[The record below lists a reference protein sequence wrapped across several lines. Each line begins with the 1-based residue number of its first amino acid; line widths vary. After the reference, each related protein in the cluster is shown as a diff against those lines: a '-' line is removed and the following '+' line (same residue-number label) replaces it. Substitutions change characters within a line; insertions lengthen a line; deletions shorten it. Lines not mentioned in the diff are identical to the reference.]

1 MSTPPSNFVAES
13 FSDVA
18 AVGTGYCERDFACT
32 HALQPQ
38 PNQRVV
44 SQPNAFTA
52 YYADTLGADG
62 TAPLH
67 SCGGGGASI
76 GVVDNATVADL
87 PARPDGGPRRA
98 YQLGMRGVDG
108 LVYVCVA
115 PFRSDGIRRV
125 GMRARAGVYLRQAG
139 WHEEADELRA
149 WAVIDGARAVS
160 MLPTCAAVATRNNVD
175 ALGLRRAAAASIPH
189 SVFTGEPGTAGD
201 PALLDDDW
209 DWKELAVDLGFVHNA
224 TACVGLQSGAGA
236 EELFIDY
243 IALEPSGADR
253 PGCFPTALPDF
264 SALPSCGGGGAAAAL
279 EAGAVAAI
287 VLGWLLACAGAAYV
301 GWSECVVKRR
311 DGRARRP
318 RALREVSLR
327 EVSLAPPAEEQHA
340 PSPGGGAAASQA
352 VV

>member
-1 MSTPPSNFVAES
+1 
-13 FSDVA
+13 
-18 AVGTGYCERDFACT
+18 
-32 HALQPQ
+32 
-38 PNQRVV
+38 
-44 SQPNAFTA
+44 
-52 YYADTLGADG
+52 
-62 TAPLH
+62 
-67 SCGGGGASI
+67 
-76 GVVDNATVADL
+76 
-87 PARPDGGPRRA
+87 
-98 YQLGMRGVDG
+98 
-108 LVYVCVA
+108 
-115 PFRSDGIRRV
+115 
-125 GMRARAGVYLRQAG
+125 MRARAGVYLRQAG

-243 IALEPSGADR
+243 IALEPSKR
-253 PGCFPTALPDF
+253 PPRLLPHRAPRRF
-264 SALPSCGGGGAAAAL
+264 ARCRAAAAARGGGARG
-279 EAGAVAAI
+279 GAVAAI

-301 GWSECVVKRR
+301 GWHECVVKRR
-311 DGRARRP
+311 RRP
-318 RALREVSLR
+318 RARPRARGEVSLR
-327 EVSLAPPAEEQHA
+327 EVSLAPPAEEQH
-340 PSPGGGAAASQA
+340 PPGGAAASQA

>member
-1 MSTPPSNFVAES
+1 
-13 FSDVA
+13 
-18 AVGTGYCERDFACT
+18 
-32 HALQPQ
+32 
-38 PNQRVV
+38 
-44 SQPNAFTA
+44 
-52 YYADTLGADG
+52 
-62 TAPLH
+62 
-67 SCGGGGASI
+67 
-76 GVVDNATVADL
+76 
-87 PARPDGGPRRA
+87 
-98 YQLGMRGVDG
+98 MRGVDG

-175 ALGLRRAAAASIPH
+175 ALGLRRAAAASPH

-224 TACVGLQSGAGA
+224 TACVGRQSGAGA

-318 RALREVSLR
+318 RALRRTSLR

-340 PSPGGGAAASQA
+340 PGGGAAASQA

>member
-1 MSTPPSNFVAES
+1 MSTSRPNYVAES
-13 FSDVA
+13 FSDTA
-18 AVGTGYCERDFACT
+18 AVAGGYCERNFACT
-32 HALQPQ
+32 HPLQPQ

-44 SQPNAFTA
+44 SQPDAFTA

-175 ALGLRRAAAASIPH
+175 ALGLRRAAAASAH

-224 TACVGLQSGAGA
+224 TACVGLQSGAGS
-236 EELFIDY
+236 EELFVDY
-243 IALEPSGADR
+243 IVLEPSASDR
-253 PGCFPTALPDF
+253 PGCFPTALPDYGT
-264 SALPSCGGGGAAAAL
+264 LPSCGGAQEAAL
-279 EAGAVAAI
+279 EAGVAAALAI
-287 VLGWLLACAGAAYV
+287 GWLLACAGIAYFC
-301 GWSECVVKRR
+301 WDRR
-311 DGRARRP
+311 KKIVDGAVRRP
-318 RALREVSLR
+318 RALREISLGTLG
-327 EVSLAPPAEEQHA
+327 SSNPPAEL
-340 PSPGGGAAASQA
+340 PPAASQA